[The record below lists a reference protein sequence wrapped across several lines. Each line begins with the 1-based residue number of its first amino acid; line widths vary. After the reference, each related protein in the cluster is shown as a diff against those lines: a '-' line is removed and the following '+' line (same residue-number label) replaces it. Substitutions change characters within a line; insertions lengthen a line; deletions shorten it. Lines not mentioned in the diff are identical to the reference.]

1 VAQYEHLPL
10 VRLPER
16 LERRKKPGFGGALVR
31 DDRAGHRAAITTQL
45 NSAIQV
51 QQQRRKPDFVDPSL
65 ILRVRLSANIV
76 DEEWERVGLTILSSD
91 ADRSLVLFSSTDD
104 LQQFRARVD
113 AYGGDIPAGQAGAPY
128 AGFVA
133 AIESIGQVE
142 PRDRIGLRLRE
153 AGFTE
158 PEEFLN
164 DRVFIIDLEL
174 WDLGRRDLRN
184 RKLDELAQYVEAQ
197 GGEVFDR
204 YLGASISLLRVSVSG
219 QLLRT
224 LLTVEDISSID
235 LPPEP
240 DTESA
245 RILELELGDLPEL
258 RDVDADA
265 PIVGVIDSGINAHPL
280 IEGAIVGA
288 IGVPEHLGT
297 ADEWG
302 HGTKVAGLA
311 TFGDLKAQID
321 AGILIPGVRI
331 CAAKVLNAQGEFDQR
346 RLVPSQ
352 MREAISRLNAEFGCR
367 IFVIALGD
375 KKRTYDGGKVGAWAA
390 TLDELARELNVLIF
404 VSAGNRKPRGG
415 NRIEQAVTEYPQ
427 YLAEEGNRLLEP
439 AGAVN
444 VVTVG
449 ALAHGNGLSEDAGEH
464 VNVRPITEH
473 SHPSPFTRV
482 GPGVDGAIKPDLV
495 DFGGTFVFDSAVMRL
510 RGGEDIPAAGL
521 ISLHHQHTEQLFT
534 SGSGTSYSTPLV
546 ALKASQILRRFPNAS
561 SNLVRALLAGAA
573 TIPDEAKECL
583 QGFDE
588 AGIRNICGHG
598 VVDAVRAAYSDE
610 ARVVFYAEDSL
621 ALDHFAVYEIPVP
634 EVFQTEA
641 GRRTIKVTL
650 AFDPPVRN
658 TRVDYAGVN
667 MSFRL
672 IRGCNPDLIFDH
684 YRKRTQDEGGHP
696 EIAVRFQCALEPKST
711 IREKSTLQT
720 AAITFQRD
728 ISGYGSRYFLVV
740 RCESGWA
747 KDAIVDQRYALVVE
761 LSHEAE
767 IQLYERARVRV

>member
-16 LERRKKPGFGGALVR
+16 LERRKNPGFGGAPVR

-45 NSAIQV
+45 NTAIQA

-65 ILRVRLSANIV
+65 ILRVRLSANVV
-76 DEEWERVGLTILSSD
+76 DEEWERIGLTILSSD

-113 AYGGDIPAGQAGAPY
+113 AYGGDIPVGQAAAPY

-133 AIESIGQVE
+133 AIESVGQVE

-158 PEEFLN
+158 PEEFLS

-174 WDLGRRDLRN
+174 WDLGRRELRN
-184 RKLDELAQYVEAQ
+184 RKLDELAHYVDAL

-240 DTESA
+240 DTEA
-245 RILELELGDLPEL
+245 AQILDLELGELPEL
-258 RDVDADA
+258 SEVDADA

-280 IEGAIVGA
+280 IERVIVGA

-311 TFGDLKAQID
+311 VFGDLKAQIG

-331 CAAKVLNAQGEFDQR
+331 CAAKILDAQGEFDQR
-346 RLVPSQ
+346 RLVPGQ
-352 MREAISRLNAEFGCR
+352 MREAISRLNSEFGCR
-367 IFVIALGD
+367 LFVIALGD
-375 KKRTYDGGKVGAWAA
+375 KKRAYDGGKVGAWAA

-439 AGAVN
+439 AGAIN

-449 ALAHGNGLSEDAGEH
+449 ALAHGNGLSQDAGEH
-464 VNVRPITEH
+464 VSVRPITEH

-495 DFGGTFVFDSAVMRL
+495 DFGGTLVFDSAVQQL
-510 RGGEDIPAAGL
+510 RGGENMPAAGM
-521 ISLHHQHTEQLFT
+521 ISLYHRYSDQLFT

-546 ALKASQILRRFPNAS
+546 ALKASQILRRIPAAS
-561 SNLVRALLAGAA
+561 ANLVRALLASAA
-573 TIPDEAKECL
+573 TIPDETKECL
-583 QGFDE
+583 GGFDE
-588 AGIRNICGHG
+588 VGIRNVCGHG
-598 VVDAVRAAYSDE
+598 VVDAVRAAYSDD
-610 ARVVFYAEDSL
+610 ARVVFYAEDNL
-621 ALDHFAVYEIPVP
+621 DLDHFAVFEIPVP
-634 EVFQTEA
+634 DVFQTEA

-650 AFDPPVRN
+650 AFDPPVRS
-658 TRVDYAGVN
+658 TRVDYAGIN

-672 IRGCNPDLIFDH
+672 IRGCNPELIFDH
-684 YRKRTQDEGGHP
+684 YRKRTQEDGVRP
-696 EIAVRFQCALEPKST
+696 EIASRFQCDLEPKST

-720 AAITFQRD
+720 ASVTFQRD
-728 ISGYGSRYFLVV
+728 ISGYGDRYFLVV

-747 KDAIVDQRYALVVE
+747 KDAIIDQRYALVVE
-761 LSHEAE
+761 LSHESE
-767 IQLYERARVRV
+767 IQLYERVRIRV